1 MPERT
6 KRKDRQMTTT
16 EVAVAVDVAQAPAT
30 SAKPR
35 IHWAAAGTFKKVEL
49 EEKLEA
55 MRSRNWIT
63 ERMIEQSQRH
73 WNCSREEAIERLLAQ
88 TSS

>member
-1 MPERT
+1 MLERT
-6 KRKDRQMTTT
+6 KFKDTQMTTT
-16 EVAVAVDVAQAPAT
+16 DIAVDVAQAPAT

-35 IHWAAAGTFKKVEL
+35 IHWAEAPGTFKKVEL